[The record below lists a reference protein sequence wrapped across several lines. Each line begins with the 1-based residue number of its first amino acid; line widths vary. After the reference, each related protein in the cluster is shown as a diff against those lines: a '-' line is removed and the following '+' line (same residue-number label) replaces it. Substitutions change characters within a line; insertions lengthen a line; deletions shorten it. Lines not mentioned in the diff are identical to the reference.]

1 MDANKKTK
9 FARVLGS
16 ICLAV
21 GAVNLILFVV
31 DRPQSG
37 SPLLVTGVSAL
48 TTGFILVAV
57 SKRKPTP
64 GD

>member
-21 GAVNLILFVV
+21 GAVNLILSLSI
-31 DRPQSG
+31 DRSQDHLFS
-37 SPLLVTGVSAL
+37 
-48 TTGFILVAV
+48 
-57 SKRKPTP
+57 
-64 GD
+64 